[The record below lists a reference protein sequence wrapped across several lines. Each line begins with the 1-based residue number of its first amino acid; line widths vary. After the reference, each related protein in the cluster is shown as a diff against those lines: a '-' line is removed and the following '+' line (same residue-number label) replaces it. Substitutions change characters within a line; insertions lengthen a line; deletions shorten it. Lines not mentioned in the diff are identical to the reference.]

1 MTGEG
6 VALHGMLESMTD
18 YLDLPMVEKIQGPP
32 VRFDVPHFRCLFL
45 NVGMELQNGSPD
57 DLRLGD

>member
-1 MTGEG
+1 
-6 VALHGMLESMTD
+6 MLESMTD
-18 YLDLPMVEKIQGPP
+18 YLDLPMVEKIQGPH